1 MSDDPRDSRPEQEA
15 TLRNPAFERG
25 VSRRSFLRW
34 GAAVGGGAAAV
45 GAGFRASNPGSHG
58 GLRGGSDAT
67 PAIPPGVTIVPSGCA
82 HNCGGHC
89 VLKAWVKDGRIIR
102 ITSDDRADSPSDP
115 QLRACPRGRA
125 YRRRI
130 YHPDRLKFPMKRV
143 GARGDA
149 KFQRISWDEA
159 TTLVADA
166 MQRVRDRHGP
176 AAFFNLYATGGSSLF
191 AGSQM
196 SARLLN
202 LFGGRLG
209 YYNSYSSACARWATP
224 YSLGVDDAGHSADDY
239 VNSRLILLWGFNP
252 AETIFGTNTA
262 YRLKQARQAGA
273 RIVVIDP
280 RLTMTAQALADEWI
294 PIRPGT
300 DSALMD
306 AMAFVMITEG
316 LHDQAFLDRYCV
328 GFDEEHLPAGAPRG
342 SSYRSYVLGEAD
354 GIAKTPDWA
363 ERYTLIP
370 AATITR
376 LAREYARVK
385 PAALLAGLA
394 YNRRAYGEQPVRGSV
409 ALAAMTGNVGLSGGS
424 SGGASYSVGRP
435 LPVGRFPAGRNPV
448 PEAIPVFKWTD
459 AVVRGTAMGAAD
471 GVRNLPDGQA
481 TLRTNIKFIFNTAGN
496 TLINQHGNVNRTD
509 RILRDPSLL
518 DFIVVTDQFLTP
530 SARYADVLLP
540 AVTWFERNDICTIWD
555 QGASVIF
562 MNQAIA
568 PMHECRSDYDIFT
581 HVAGKLGLAD
591 QFTEGRN
598 DLQWLEQMVKV
609 SQEADPSFASF
620 DEFRRRGVH
629 IFKWDRPHV
638 AFADFRQDPVKHPLQ
653 TPSGKIE
660 IYSSR
665 LADMRIEGLPPIPK
679 FIPEWEGG
687 PWDPLFAKYPLQAI
701 GSHYAR
707 RVHSTHD
714 NVDWL
719 EEAMPQRVYMNPI
732 DAGKRGIRNGDDVRV
747 FNDRGELRA
756 RARLTTRMLP
766 GLVDIPQGAWWT
778 PDANGVDRRGCIN
791 VLTSERA
798 TPGARGN
805 AQHTMLVEVAR
816 V

>member
-1 MSDDPRDSRPEQEA
+1 MSEDTPR
-15 TLRNPAFERG
+15 LNPSLERG

-34 GAAVGGGAAAV
+34 GATVGGSAAVV
-45 GAGFRASNPGSHG
+45 GAGLRRAGAKTADSPGELPFNPAKAGSHNPGV
-58 GLRGGSDAT
+58 
-67 PAIPPGVTIVPSGCA
+67 PAGVTIVPSGCA

-102 ITSDDRADSPSDP
+102 ITTDDRPDSPADP

-125 YRRRI
+125 YRRRV
-130 YHPDRLKFPMKRV
+130 YHPDRLKYPMKRV
-143 GARGDA
+143 GERGDA
-149 KFQRISWDEA
+149 KFARISWDEA
-159 TTLVADA
+159 TRLVADT
-166 MQRVRDRHGP
+166 MLRVRDTYGP
-176 AAFFNLYATGGSSLF
+176 AAFFNHYASGGSSLF

-202 LFGGRLG
+202 LFGGRLN

-224 YSLGVDDAGHSADDY
+224 YSLGTEDPGNSNDDWI
-239 VNSRLILLWGFNP
+239 NSKLLLLWGFNP
-252 AETIFGTNTA
+252 AETIFDTNSS
-262 YRLKQARQAGA
+262 YRLKLARQAGA
-273 RIVVIDP
+273 KIIVIDP

-300 DSALMD
+300 DNALMD
-306 AMAFVMITEG
+306 AMAFVMITEV
-316 LHDQAFLDRYCV
+316 LHDQAFLDRSCV
-328 GFDEEHLPAGAPRG
+328 GFDEEHLPEGAPRG
-342 SSYRSYVLGEAD
+342 SSYKSYVLGQTD
-354 GIAKTPDWA
+354 GVPKTPAWA
-363 ERYTLIP
+363 ESFTLIP
-370 AATITR
+370 AATIAG
-376 LAREYARVK
+376 LAREYARTK
-385 PAALLAGLA
+385 PAALLTGLA
-394 YNRRAYGEQPVRGSV
+394 FNRRAYGEQPVRGTI
-409 ALAAMTGNVGLSGGS
+409 ALAAMTGNVGISGGS
-424 SGGASYSVGRP
+424 AGGRTYSISRP
-435 LPVGRFPAGRNPV
+435 FPVGGFPTGQNPI

-459 AVVRGTAMGAAD
+459 AVVRGTEMGAAD
-471 GVRNLPDGQA
+471 GVVRLPEGRN
-481 TLRTNIKFIFNTAGN
+481 TLRSNIKFIFNTAGN

-518 DFIVVTDQFLTP
+518 EFIVVTDQFLTP

-540 AVTWFERNDICTIWD
+540 AVTWFEHNDMCTVW
-555 QGASVIF
+555 GNGGSLIF

-581 HVAGKLGLAD
+581 HIADRFGLAQ
-591 QFTEGRN
+591 QFTEGRTE
-598 DLQWLEQMVKV
+598 LQWLEEIVKP
-609 SQEADPSFASF
+609 SQAADATFPGFE
-620 DEFRRRGVH
+620 EFRRRGVH
-629 IFKWDRPHV
+629 IFKWDKPHV
-638 AFADFRQDPVKHPLQ
+638 AFADFREDPVKHPLN

-665 LADMRIEGLPPIPK
+665 LADMRIEGLPAIAK

-701 GSHYAR
+701 GSHYHR

-719 EEAMPQRVYMNPI
+719 EEAMPQRVFMNPV
-732 DAGKRGIRNGDDVRV
+732 DARARGIANGDEVRA
-747 FNDRGELRA
+747 FNDRGELRG
-756 RARLTTRMLP
+756 RARLTTRIIP

-778 PDANGVDRRGCIN
+778 PDAKGVDRRGCVN